1 MRWIGAPGS
10 WRTYARLLLALV
22 VLPLWVG
29 AAGGAESASRDA
41 DAAAAAAPE
50 PQSVGQADLEAEGEL
65 NTSSLGGRNRTAE
78 FRAKYRQETSALFSP
93 KQRELLGRHRVILVP
108 GFLTALYLQLS
119 EAAKDTFAKEGFLD
133 YLSSQNEALKDLGL
147 TDAQEFLDDKKYN
160 TQGTVAEN
168 AQRIAQAVKAAAAAG
183 KRVILISHSKG
194 GNDTLAALL
203 LLQKSGDLRGVAGWL
218 SLQSGFFGSPVADE
232 AMQRPM
238 LRQAAKLFLA
248 QAGGSLDAL
257 SDSTSE
263 KTRKFMDANARALR
277 QLVKTVPILCFAS
290 WKDKPSDAQVL
301 HPDSILFTTRNK
313 MAEQR
318 LRNDGLIP
326 LKNAVLP
333 GTNYVAASGID
344 HAEIVMN
351 NPSPV
356 LPSRVDRKK
365 FTTVLLA
372 MLIDQIAKTSAPK
385 ERQSSHRAAH

>member
-1 MRWIGAPGS
+1 MRRIGAPGF
-10 WRTYARLLLALV
+10 WRRYARLLLALAA
-22 VLPLWVG
+22 LPLWAG
-29 AAGGAESASRDA
+29 TAGGAESASRD

-50 PQSVGQADLEAEGEL
+50 PHSAGQADAEAASEL
-65 NTSSLGGRNRTAE
+65 KSSSLGGRNRTAE
-78 FRAKYRQETSALFSP
+78 FRAKYRLDGSALFSA

-108 GFLTALYLQLS
+108 GFLTALYLQIS

-147 TDAQEFLDDKKYN
+147 TDAQEFLDNKKYN

-168 AQRIAQAVKAAAAAG
+168 ARRIAQAVNTAAAAG

-203 LLQKSGDLRGVAGWL
+203 LLQKSGGLRGVAGWL

-232 AMQRPM
+232 AMQRPV

-248 QAGGSLDAL
+248 QTGGNLDAL

-263 KTRKFMDANARALR
+263 RTRKFMDANAGALR

-290 WKDKPSDAQVL
+290 WKDKPGEAQVM
-301 HPDSILFTTRNK
+301 HPDSMLFTTRNQ
-313 MAEQR
+313 MAEQG

-333 GTNYVAASGID
+333 GTNYVAAAGID
-344 HAEIVMN
+344 HAETVMN

-356 LPSRVDRKK
+356 QPSRLDRKK
-365 FTTVLLA
+365 LTAVLLA
-372 MLIDQIAKTSAPK
+372 MLIEQIAKTAAPTG
-385 ERQSSHRAAH
+385 RQSPHRAAP